1 MSATGQRDGV
11 KRTQEGVKRARDTE
25 RRAMAFGENLRHA
38 RHAADV
44 SQEDLSQD
52 SGVDRTAISTYER
65 GRREPNLRTIVKLA
79 RALGVTPAD
88 LLRGL

>member
-1 MSATGQRDGV
+1 MSATGQRDGL
-11 KRTQEGVKRARDTE
+11 ERAQDAE
-25 RRAMAFGENLRHA
+25 RRAVAFGKNLRDA
-38 RHAADV
+38 RHTADV
-44 SQEDLSQD
+44 SQEDLSHD

-79 RALGVTPAD
+79 RALGVAPAD

>member
-1 MSATGQRDGV
+1 MSPAGQTQGTKRVQAAQRRAVAFGQNLRESRRDG
-11 KRTQEGVKRARDTE
+11 K
-25 RRAMAFGENLRHA
+25 
-38 RHAADV
+38 V
-44 SQEDLSQD
+44 SQEDLARR

-79 RALGVTPAD
+79 RALGVAPAD

>member
-1 MSATGQRDGV
+1 MATVSAKERSS
-11 KRTQEGVKRARDTE
+11 RAQAAQ
-25 RRAMAFGENLRHA
+25 RRAVAFGQNLREA
-38 RHAADV
+38 RRRAKV
-44 SQEDLSQD
+44 SQENLSRN

-79 RALGVTPAD
+79 RALSVEPAE